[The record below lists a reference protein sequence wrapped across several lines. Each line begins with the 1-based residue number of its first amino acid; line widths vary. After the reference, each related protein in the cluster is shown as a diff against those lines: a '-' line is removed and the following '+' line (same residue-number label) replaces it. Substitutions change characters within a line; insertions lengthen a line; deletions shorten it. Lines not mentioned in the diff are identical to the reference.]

1 MIQRGHVNLIL
12 RTVGA
17 LAITAI
23 LVQFPLY
30 GLEFLTYDLRHV
42 LSPEQGRSGHV
53 LTVAIDKDTMSS
65 LEREPTPLEIK
76 QVIQT
81 IASGGANSTLWV
93 SWPVKIS
100 GEPEEKKTLA
110 LAMEST
116 PSFAFFADDI
126 PVVGE
131 ESSLIP
137 PDPFQKAKVYP
148 GLISRDLKNFAA
160 DDVTRRAVIS
170 FEGKLLGPAELA
182 QSFNGISQ
190 PMNYRGAFPFLDS
203 VQTMIDFKPK
213 NTYRAISFGQ
223 ILKGNID
230 PKIFNGKLVLIG
242 RDTESDSGDYIRT
255 PFSKDIL
262 AMSRLEAHANILDTL
277 ILNSGVRKAPNWFNI
292 LVTTLISIFTSFVV
306 FGMRPGKGLLV
317 LALMVVSFCSVAYI
331 GFAGFRFWIGM
342 AHPLLAI
349 FISYYFFIPYRLI
362 QEYRKRWEYQQKH
375 ALITQVEELKTNFL
389 SMMSHDLKTPLA
401 RIQGMTEMAMAQPQ
415 NLSETQVEALET
427 INQSSDELSNF
438 ISSVLNLT
446 RIESKELKLHL
457 QSKDINQLLEDVVKK
472 YQFLA
477 KSKNIEIVMEM
488 EPIFSTKVD
497 VDLMKQVL
505 GNLVENAIKYSPEG
519 SRILVSTE
527 EKENQIVIQVADQG
541 VGIPKDEISNVFM
554 KFYRSKNA
562 KSSPVKGSGLGLYL
576 AKYFVELHQGKISV
590 ESVPQEGSTF
600 TVELPMDA

>member
-1 MIQRGHVNLIL
+1 MNLIL

-17 LAITAI
+17 IAITAI

-42 LSPEQGRSGHV
+42 LSPQGSPSGHL
-53 LTVAIDKDTMSS
+53 LTVAVDKETMAG
-65 LEREPTPLEIK
+65 LEREPSPAEYK
-76 QVIQT
+76 QVIET
-81 IASGGANSTLWV
+81 ISSGDAKSIVWV

-100 GEPEEKKTLA
+100 GDPVEKAILA
-110 LAMEST
+110 NAMEEN
-116 PSFAFFADDI
+116 PSFSFFADDI

-137 PDPFQKAKVYP
+137 PEPFQKVKVYP

-170 FEGKLLGPAELA
+170 FEGSLLGPAEIA
-182 QSFNGISQ
+182 KQFNRINTPSE
-190 PMNYRGAFPFLDS
+190 YRGAFPFLDS
-203 VQTMIDFKPK
+203 VQTMIDFKPR
-213 NTYRAISFGQ
+213 NTYQAVSFYQ
-223 ILKGNID
+223 ILQGKVD
-230 PKIFNGKLVLIG
+230 PSTFHGKVVLLG

-277 ILNSGVRKAPNWFNI
+277 ILNSGILKAPDWFNI
-292 LVTTLISIFTSFVV
+292 LVTAIISIFTSFVV
-306 FGMRPGKGLLV
+306 FGMRPGRGLAV
-317 LALMVVSFCSVAYI
+317 LALMVVSFCSIAYI

-375 ALITQVEELKTNFL
+375 ALVTQVEELKTNFL

-415 NLSETQVEALET
+415 NLSETQKEALET
-427 INQSSDELSNF
+427 INQSSDELANF

-457 QSKDINQLLEDVVKK
+457 QSKDINQLLEDTVRKL
-472 YQFLA
+472 QFLA
-477 KSKNIEIVMEM
+477 KSKNIEMVLEL

-505 GNLVENAIKYSPEG
+505 GNLVENGIKYSPEG
-519 SRILVSTE
+519 SKILITTE
-527 EKENQIVIQVADQG
+527 ERDNQIVIQVADQG
-541 VGIPKDEISNVFM
+541 FGIPKDELNNVFM

-562 KSSPVKGSGLGLYL
+562 KSSPIKGSGLGLYL

-590 ESVPQEGSTF
+590 ESVPNQGSTF
-600 TVELPMDA
+600 TVELPMDV

>member
-1 MIQRGHVNLIL
+1 
-12 RTVGA
+12 
-17 LAITAI
+17 
-23 LVQFPLY
+23 
-30 GLEFLTYDLRHV
+30 
-42 LSPEQGRSGHV
+42 
-53 LTVAIDKDTMSS
+53 
-65 LEREPTPLEIK
+65 
-76 QVIQT
+76 
-81 IASGGANSTLWV
+81 
-93 SWPVKIS
+93 
-100 GEPEEKKTLA
+100 
-110 LAMEST
+110 
-116 PSFAFFADDI
+116 
-126 PVVGE
+126 
-131 ESSLIP
+131 
-137 PDPFQKAKVYP
+137 
-148 GLISRDLKNFAA
+148 
-160 DDVTRRAVIS
+160 
-170 FEGKLLGPAELA
+170 
-182 QSFNGISQ
+182 
-190 PMNYRGAFPFLDS
+190 
-203 VQTMIDFKPK
+203 
-213 NTYRAISFGQ
+213 RAISFAQ
-223 ILKGNID
+223 VLKGNID
-230 PKIFNGKLVLIG
+230 PKIFQGKIVLIG

-277 ILNSGVRKAPNWFNI
+277 ILNSGIRKAPDWFNI
-292 LVTTLISIFTSFVV
+292 LVTALISIFTSFVV
-306 FGMRPGKGLLV
+306 FGMRPGKGLVV

-415 NLSETQVEALET
+415 NLSETQVEALQT

-505 GNLVENAIKYSPEG
+505 GNLVENGIKYSPEG
-519 SRILVSTE
+519 SKILVSTE
-527 EKENQIVIQVADQG
+527 EKDNQIVIQVADQG
-541 VGIPKDEISNVFM
+541 VGIPKDELSNVFM

-590 ESVPQEGSTF
+590 ESVPHEGSTF